1 MIFNIFGGLVKSLGV
16 YRHSPLLLAVFLIIQ
31 LICIIVSCIFDNM
44 YFKSVI
50 SETSFTNKRY
60 NRVKH
65 FVYDTIV
72 NLSNSMFVLMVD
84 EKTNIVSPA
93 LYTKKS
99 NKISMIN
106 RNAEYTV
113 FEHIDFSESHCPNEY
128 KFIRAC
134 KLRDKKTGEQV
145 LFVAVPNRE
154 LIFLRIPILY
164 IKLTKP

>member
-65 FVYDTIV
+65 FVYDTIL

-99 NKISMIN
+99 NKISMSI
-106 RNAEYTV
+106 
-113 FEHIDFSESHCPNEY
+113 
-128 KFIRAC
+128 
-134 KLRDKKTGEQV
+134 
-145 LFVAVPNRE
+145 
-154 LIFLRIPILY
+154 LIFLRVIAQTNTNLSELVNCG
-164 IKLTKP
+164 IKRQVSRFFL

>member
-65 FVYDTIV
+65 FVYDTIL

-106 RNAEYTV
+106 RNADILYLS
-113 FEHIDFSESHCPNEY
+113 I
-128 KFIRAC
+128 
-134 KLRDKKTGEQV
+134 
-145 LFVAVPNRE
+145 
-154 LIFLRIPILY
+154 LIFLRVIAQTNTNLSELVNCG
-164 IKLTKP
+164 IKRQVSRFFL